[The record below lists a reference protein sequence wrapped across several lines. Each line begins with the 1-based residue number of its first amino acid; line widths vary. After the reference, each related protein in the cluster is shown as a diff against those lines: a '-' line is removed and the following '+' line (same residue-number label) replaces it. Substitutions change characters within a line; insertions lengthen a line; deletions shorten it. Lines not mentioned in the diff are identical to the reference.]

1 MDDYSSLDDDQL
13 NDYDIY
19 GKTPPRTKILRKNRE
34 RRQKER
40 ETSGSSA
47 RPKIFDRRKTLPNL
61 QKMSKSEDSI
71 EAEIETEDIEGPKR
85 TSKRQLKLLR
95 GSERDLK
102 LDIASAQ
109 AVAEKTKSNGE
120 NKEYVK
126 TPSFQIESSKCFM
139 SLMSRT
145 VQCAKSFKQK
155 IPEQKTKEADKEL
168 KTDECP
174 QSRVEFY
181 DMLKTLIRMGSGE
194 KNIPDRNPRRVL
206 SREETLWQTE
216 LKDVIWLELQAF
228 HAERSPM
235 EEDAYL
241 CNSREM
247 VEPLLNDIR
256 NYRFQRHSKRY
267 GTQNSDSGVE
277 DDCSGCLSIYCVN
290 CLEAQ
295 TEALKEV
302 EQLLKRLEEAES
314 LFPSSKAFAELYPLY
329 SSPEIVGRVKAMCL
343 WYNMT
348 RHQTLKLSILGRLMM
363 LLDDKH
369 VLWLV
374 PGEETSS
381 TSPSDSNNS
390 SNSSTGELYSDQK
403 NCDIINLAPVIA
415 LLMKKDG
422 SKVSPFRRYIENVL
436 KTRTLDKSLN
446 FLRKLHKN
454 VLMKTQLTLEKPKDE
469 SIFLENSPG
478 TEEEELRRYGSWS
491 PEAQCAGLPS
501 YRAMFVC
508 LSRIPMTMMHEYLL
522 MRLEQKP
529 EKPSPLSVRQLMR
542 ELKDGIKVA
551 VSERERTCSYIESA
565 ISGTNEKVDS
575 FTEQLARFDDCVL
588 RVFNDYLDY
597 LEQWVL
603 LYNHT
608 FQKNLLEDEY
618 YFCLE
623 MCTVIPDGKEIVG
636 RKFSFILGTILQRIG
651 QRLLKRIDEVLEEEV
666 NRCDDGMIKQRML
679 SVCRHLQA
687 LFSEERELC
696 LKSMSF
702 FKTHLKIEGIPPQ
715 CMLFLKESII
725 AFKCIIPDAI
735 AKVQGLF
742 EHTSLNS
749 LDEIDKLAL
758 NARIREILM
767 QVYRFGFDFYK
778 EMSDTTPSA
787 YRGRLAH
794 SIVDFATLWMKFVTE
809 RCERGRGMRP
819 RWAYQGMEFLLT
831 VCEPTNTKHLTEEK
845 FEQLKKDMDVCI
857 SHVIGTTAPSTPD
870 SGFYS
875 ASPRSSIEQIRS
887 RSRGSSPS
895 PRPAYKSQ
903 RSGANRKISIEQ
915 HSPGVDSSEG
925 LSFRRADSP
934 NISTVRIKY
943 PPQSR
948 SEHWAEAVEM
958 LDQELDNKLRKQNL
972 IGKVLQDRTMN
983 KNLLCRRTVTFSW
996 QRGIKIGQGRF
1007 GKVYTAVNN
1016 NTGEMM
1022 AVKEIPLAHNDS
1034 TTVKRIAE
1042 EMKILEGIVHKNL
1055 VRYYGVEVHKDE
1067 MLLFMEYCSEG
1078 TLENLIASTEK
1089 GLPELLVRRYT
1100 FQLLSGVV
1108 CLHDHGIVH
1117 RDIKTANIFLTNE
1130 GNCLKIGDFGCAA
1143 KIKSTT
1149 TMPGE
1154 LQGFVGTQAYM
1165 APEVFTKNMSEGHGR
1180 AADIWSIGCVVVE
1193 MASGKRPWAQY
1204 DSNYQ
1209 IMFKVGMGQSPDP
1222 PDEMINEGLDFLDM
1236 CFKHDPKQRASA
1248 RELLAHNF
1256 VKVGEEW
1263 N

>member
-1 MDDYSSLDDDQL
+1 MDDYSSLDDDEL

-40 ETSGSSA
+40 ETSGVNIK
-47 RPKIFDRRKTLPNL
+47 PKILDRRRTLPNVH
-61 QKMSKSEDSI
+61 KMSKSEEED
-71 EAEIETEDIEGPKR
+71 TEVNNEQGEEGPKR

-109 AVAEKTKSNGE
+109 AVTEKMTTNGE
-120 NKEYVK
+120 KQEYVK
-126 TPSFQIESSKCFM
+126 TPSFQVEHSKCFM

-155 IPEQKTKEADKEL
+155 KLDYKAKEANKEDL
-168 KTDECP
+168 KTETDECP

-194 KNIPDRNPRRVL
+194 KNVSDRNPRRAL

-235 EEDAYL
+235 EEDSYL
-241 CNSREM
+241 CSAREM
-247 VEPLLNDIR
+247 VEPLLNDIK
-256 NYRFQRHSKRY
+256 NYRFQRHKRHC
-267 GTQNSDSGVE
+267 TQNSDNGVG
-277 DDCSGCLSIYCVN
+277 DDCSGCLSIYCIN

-329 SSPEIVGRVKAMCL
+329 SSPEIVGKVKSMCL

-348 RHQTLKLSILGRLMM
+348 RHQKLKLSILGRLMM
-363 LLDDKH
+363 LLEDRRG
-369 VLWLV
+369 LWLV
-374 PGEETSS
+374 PGEETGS

-390 SNSSTGELYSDQK
+390 SNSSTGDLYSDQK
-403 NCDIINLAPVIA
+403 NSDIVNMAPIIA
-415 LLMKKDG
+415 LLTKKDG
-422 SKVSPFRRYIENVL
+422 SKVSPYRRYIENVL

-446 FLRKLHKN
+446 FLRKLHTN
-454 VLMKTQLTLEKPKDE
+454 VLKKTQLTLEKPKDD
-469 SIFLENSPG
+469 SIFSEISPG

-491 PEAQCAGLPS
+491 PEARSAGLPS

-508 LSRIPMTMMHEYLL
+508 LSIVPMTMLHEYLL

-529 EKPSPLSVRQLMR
+529 ENPSPLSVRQLMR
-542 ELKDGIKVA
+542 ELKEGLKLAVA
-551 VSERERTCSYIESA
+551 ERKRTCGYIESA
-565 ISGTNEKVDS
+565 ISGTKEKVDS
-575 FTEQLARFDDCVL
+575 FNVQLASFDDCVS
-588 RVFNDYLDY
+588 RIFNDYLDY
-597 LEQWVL
+597 LEQWIL

-618 YFCLE
+618 DFCLE
-623 MCTVIPDGKEIVG
+623 MCEIIPNGKELIG

-651 QRLLKRIDEVLEEEV
+651 DRLLKRIDEVLEEEV
-666 NRCDDGMIKQRML
+666 NNCDDGMVKQRLL
-679 SVCRHLQA
+679 SVCRHLQS

-696 LKSMSF
+696 LKSISF
-702 FKTHLKIEGIPPQ
+702 FKTHLKKEGIPSQ

-749 LDEIDKLAL
+749 LDEADKLAL

-787 YRGRLAH
+787 FRGRLVH
-794 SIVDFATLWMKFVTE
+794 SMVDFATLWMKFVTE

-895 PRPAYKSQ
+895 PRPTYKSQ

-915 HSPGVDSSEG
+915 HSPGADSLDSTC
-925 LSFRRADSP
+925 LSFRRAESP
-934 NISTVRIKY
+934 NVSTVRIKF
-943 PPQSR
+943 PPQTR
-948 SEHWAEAVEM
+948 SEHWVEAVEM
-958 LDQELDNKLRKQNL
+958 LDQELDNKLRNQDL
-972 IGKVLQDRTMN
+972 IGKVLQDRTLN
-983 KNLLCRRTVTFSW
+983 RNVLCKRTVTFSW

-1022 AVKEIPLAHNDS
+1022 AVKEIPLALNDS

-1100 FQLLSGVV
+1100 FQLLCGVV

-1143 KIKSTT
+1143 KIKSST

-1180 AADIWSIGCVVVE
+1180 AADVWSIGCVVVE
-1193 MASGKRPWAQY
+1193 MASGKVIFTY
-1204 DSNYQ
+1204 LFIYLSSY
-1209 IMFKVGMGQSPDP
+1209 
-1222 PDEMINEGLDFLDM
+1222 
-1236 CFKHDPKQRASA
+1236 KHI
-1248 RELLAHNF
+1248 
-1256 VKVGEEW
+1256 
-1263 N
+1263 